1 MRTTYRVFA
10 YLIAAAVVVQ
20 AMAIAYALAGL
31 GKWIEDDH
39 GVLNKQVLDNSD
51 SLHFR
56 GSGGFALHGFDG
68 MLVIPLLALLF
79 VIISFFAKVPGGSKR
94 AGIIF
99 GLIVLQVIL
108 GFTLHG
114 VPVVAPLHA
123 LNAFIILG
131 VAIMTG
137 HRVTAAA
144 ATPADATPQ
153 PAMG

>member
-39 GVLNKQVLDNSD
+39 GVLNKQVLDNED
-51 SLHFR
+51 LHFR
-56 GSGGFALHGFDG
+56 GSGGFALHAIDG
-68 MLVIPLLALLF
+68 MMIIPALALLF

-114 VPVVAPLHA
+114 VPLVAPLHV

-131 VAIMTG
+131 VAIMSG
-137 HRVTAAA
+137 QRAAA
-144 ATPADATPQ
+144 ATSYAPAEATPQ